1 MSSVKSQSGSAV
13 CDTGV
18 DSAKWQR
25 TGGGLDPQEQVCEA
39 FKERLLL
46 LRSLTL
52 GHLSLSRVI
61 FRTVENGAK
70 QGGTWGAEAFYRYSK
85 CHPVDPPH

>member
-1 MSSVKSQSGSAV
+1 MALRCVTQVWIQPSGSERE
-13 CDTGV
+13 TG
-18 DSAKWQR
+18 
-25 TGGGLDPQEQVCEA
+25 GGGLDPQEQVCEA